1 MVNSENI
8 VQNKTTLIT
17 VMGTSKDTKDDR
29 GLPWYYDEPAPT
41 DEVIEKIVFWFPEYA
56 VFGRGNFDSKNQQL
70 KRIAHT
76 FVHCTGYAKEY
87 FKDKA
92 MQLNT
97 KEVRDEVKDKVRD
110 IANKG
115 MELVDEFYDWFE
127 KVQDQRSYYNMC
139 SRWHTVLRSFN
150 MCMNSGNQAKK
161 PAEIKQDIAPAK
173 RRGARKWIKRLGRE
187 LYGLTIERITKAYLD
202 KYG

>member
-1 MVNSENI
+1 MADSNVS
-8 VQNKTTLIT
+8 LIT
-17 VMGTSKDTKDDR
+17 VMGTSKDTIKDR
-29 GLPWYYDEPAPT
+29 GLPWYSDEPAPT
-41 DEVIEKIVFWFPEYA
+41 AEVIEKIVFWFPEYA

-150 MCMNSGNQAKK
+150 MWLRYTERQQPEQVELNDTDQSTALGKLAWIRGWLWKLYDLTVKSALEWLWTKIFSG
-161 PAEIKQDIAPAK
+161 P
-173 RRGARKWIKRLGRE
+173 
-187 LYGLTIERITKAYLD
+187 T
-202 KYG
+202 